1 LIKIDPTQ
9 STIQIKSTLSGKE
22 QVKLLFRLLKYAL
35 PIWDKILLRSLVLQF
50 YALASVVPTIIGAH
64 IIDEVLLRGTAEQ
77 LVRYVVLL
85 IAIQALMLLLHFIAQ
100 IIVEYLTLRVAN
112 DMKWRFYKHLQ
123 RLSLNFFG
131 KRPVGEHMF
140 RSLDDIDGCA
150 WIVGQMIND
159 FLWPIQNLFAWGL
172 VLATIDSWMIA
183 ISIIYVT
190 ILFLGRQWFVT
201 RLRIWE
207 FKIRNH
213 AQRLDAILR
222 QSLKAVPITKA
233 FGRNSTVR
241 YWYNTQLFKLV
252 RSTFNQRIF
261 SGWEIFFV
269 DYSYHVFLML
279 VSVPVGLKIMQ
290 GEMTIGDYYIVLA
303 VFPALTNPIKG
314 LINVIQTARLQL
326 VPAERML
333 NTLETPVD
341 IVDSSNATKI
351 ISPKGHIKMDSI
363 NFSYEKILTIDNVS
377 IEAKPGEKVALV
389 GQSGSGKSTLGKLLL
404 RLYDVNSGSITID
417 GVDIRDITQNSL
429 RQEIGAVMQD
439 DFLFA
444 ETLRENIRYGRR
456 GATEEEILDAAAM
469 AKVDEFI
476 NSLPQGYDTILSEG
490 GNLSGG
496 QRQRVC
502 LARVLLRGSNIL
514 LLDEAT
520 SALDPLSEHTII
532 STVDNVF
539 SSCTRIII
547 AHNLT
552 AISDADRIYVLDEGS
567 VVEFGKHSELMNK
580 KGFYYRLW
588 IDDKKNQRIIK

>member
-1 LIKIDPTQ
+1 
-9 STIQIKSTLSGKE
+9 
-22 QVKLLFRLLKYAL
+22 
-35 PIWDKILLRSLVLQF
+35 
-50 YALASVVPTIIGAH
+50 
-64 IIDEVLLRGTAEQ
+64 
-77 LVRYVVLL
+77 
-85 IAIQALMLLLHFIAQ
+85 
-100 IIVEYLTLRVAN
+100 
-112 DMKWRFYKHLQ
+112 
-123 RLSLNFFG
+123 
-131 KRPVGEHMF
+131 
-140 RSLDDIDGCA
+140 
-150 WIVGQMIND
+150 
-159 FLWPIQNLFAWGL
+159 
-172 VLATIDSWMIA
+172 
-183 ISIIYVT
+183 
-190 ILFLGRQWFVT
+190 
-201 RLRIWE
+201 
-207 FKIRNH
+207 
-213 AQRLDAILR
+213 
-222 QSLKAVPITKA
+222 
-233 FGRNSTVR
+233 
-241 YWYNTQLFKLV
+241 
-252 RSTFNQRIF
+252 
-261 SGWEIFFV
+261 
-269 DYSYHVFLML
+269 
-279 VSVPVGLKIMQ
+279 MQ

-476 NSLPQGYDTILSEG
+476 DSLPQGYDTILSEG